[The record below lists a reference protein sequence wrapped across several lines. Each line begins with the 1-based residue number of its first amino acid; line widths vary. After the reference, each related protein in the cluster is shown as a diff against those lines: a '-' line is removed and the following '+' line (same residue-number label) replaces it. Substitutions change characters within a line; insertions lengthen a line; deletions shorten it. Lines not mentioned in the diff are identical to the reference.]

1 MRFVRLRLPF
11 RQLQL
16 RLLLKERLLSGT
28 AALG

>member
-1 MRFVRLRLPF
+1 MQFVRLLPF

-28 AALG
+28 AALE